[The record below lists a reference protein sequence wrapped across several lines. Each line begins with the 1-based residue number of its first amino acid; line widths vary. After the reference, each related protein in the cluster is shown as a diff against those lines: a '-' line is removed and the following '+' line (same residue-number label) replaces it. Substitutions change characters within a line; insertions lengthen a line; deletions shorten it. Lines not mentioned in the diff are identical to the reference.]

1 MSSSRKLST
10 DEVDALMEGL
20 QSGVISTEG
29 NISPEAEVRPFVF
42 GSDDLSLLG
51 DYYALRLI
59 NERFAR
65 LARSTFLP
73 MLRIQPRISSFPPEV
88 KTFDEYCSSI
98 DGFMSLNTSRI
109 EELKG
114 LLLTVLH
121 PSFISVLTNSYY
133 GGEISVTPNQRT
145 EFTATEERVIEIIS
159 SGLNDALEVSWRD
172 LMPINL
178 REQGREVN
186 PQFTSF
192 VDGSDLVIIC
202 SFVVQLPDIDAAT
215 FDIIYPL
222 QTLKPIASQLR
233 SRVQSDVIDDDLTW
247 RDRLEKAVLDI
258 PLHVTARL
266 SEPTVQMPKLLNMNV
281 GDTMPIS
288 VNEGVELLVEGTEIF
303 EGEIGEIAGQSAVNL
318 IKRVEKIQDNQL
330 SNWSLGI
337 VELMNQNANHML
349 AKQVNSEIV
358 SKSQGHKLMSL
369 NSKKKRKVY
378 KPDIVGNYDTRNYYW
393 YRPPNPTDPV
403 WDHFNIRGLVPV
415 NPLIETTGSNYF
427 DCFSV
432 LPKVQDSLL
441 STEQIT
447 DLLFPVSSTVPFLE
461 MPI

>member
-29 NISPEAEVRPFVF
+29 NVSPEAEVRPFVF

-73 MLRIQPRISSFPPEV
+73 ML
-88 KTFDEYCSSI
+88 
-98 DGFMSLNTSRI
+98 SRI

-133 GGEISVTPNQRT
+133 GGEISVAPNQRT
-145 EFTATEERVIEIIS
+145 EFTSTEERVIEIIS
-159 SGLNDALEVSWRD
+159 TGLNDALETSWRD

-281 GDTMPIS
+281 GDTMSIS
-288 VNEGVELLVEGTEIF
+288 VSDGVELLVEGTEIF
-303 EGEIGEIAGQSAVNL
+303 EGEIGEVAGQSAINL
-318 IKRVEKIQDNQL
+318 TKRIEQL
-330 SNWSLGI
+330 EN
-337 VELMNQNANHML
+337 
-349 AKQVNSEIV
+349 EI
-358 SKSQGHKLMSL
+358 
-369 NSKKKRKVY
+369 
-378 KPDIVGNYDTRNYYW
+378 
-393 YRPPNPTDPV
+393 
-403 WDHFNIRGLVPV
+403 
-415 NPLIETTGSNYF
+415 
-427 DCFSV
+427 
-432 LPKVQDSLL
+432 
-441 STEQIT
+441 
-447 DLLFPVSSTVPFLE
+447 
-461 MPI
+461 

>member
-1 MSSSRKLST
+1 MTSSRKLST

-29 NISPEAEVRPFVF
+29 NITPDAEVRPFVF
-42 GSDDLSLLG
+42 GSDDLTLLG

-98 DGFMSLNTSRI
+98 DGFMSLNTSKI
-109 EELKG
+109 EELRG

-133 GGEISVTPNQRT
+133 GGEIILSESRRT
-145 EFTATEERVIEIIS
+145 EFTSTEERVIEIIS
-159 SGLNDALEVSWRD
+159 SGLNDALEVAWRD
-172 LMPINL
+172 LMTINL

-192 VDGSDLVIIC
+192 VDGGDLVIIC

-247 RDRLEKAVLDI
+247 RDRLERAVLDV
-258 PLHVTARL
+258 PLNVTARL
-266 SEPTVQMPKLLNMNV
+266 SEPTVPMAKLLHMNV
-281 GDTMPIS
+281 GDTVPMPVQDSIS
-288 VNEGVELLVEGTEIF
+288 ILVEGNELF
-303 EGEIGEIAGQSAVNL
+303 HGEIGEVAGQSAINL
-318 IKRVEKIQDNQL
+318 TKRLE
-330 SNWSLGI
+330 
-337 VELMNQNANHML
+337 QN
-349 AKQVNSEIV
+349 KSE
-358 SKSQGHKLMSL
+358 
-369 NSKKKRKVY
+369 
-378 KPDIVGNYDTRNYYW
+378 
-393 YRPPNPTDPV
+393 
-403 WDHFNIRGLVPV
+403 
-415 NPLIETTGSNYF
+415 E
-427 DCFSV
+427 
-432 LPKVQDSLL
+432 
-441 STEQIT
+441 
-447 DLLFPVSSTVPFLE
+447 
-461 MPI
+461 

>member
-1 MSSSRKLST
+1 MTSSRKLST

-29 NISPEAEVRPFVF
+29 NITPDAEVRPFVF
-42 GSDDLSLLG
+42 GSDDLTLLG

-98 DGFMSLNTSRI
+98 DGFMSLNTSKI
-109 EELKG
+109 EELRG

-133 GGEISVTPNQRT
+133 GGEIILSESRRT
-145 EFTATEERVIEIIS
+145 EFTSTEERVIEIIS
-159 SGLNDALEVSWRD
+159 SGLNDALEVAWRD
-172 LMPINL
+172 LMTINL

-192 VDGSDLVIIC
+192 VDGGDLVIIC

-247 RDRLEKAVLDI
+247 RDRLERAVLDV
-258 PLHVTARL
+258 PLNVTARF
-266 SEPTVQMPKLLNMNV
+266 SEPTVPMAKLLHMNV
-281 GDTMPIS
+281 GDTVPMPVQDSIS
-288 VNEGVELLVEGTEIF
+288 ILVEGNELF
-303 EGEIGEIAGQSAVNL
+303 HGEIGEVAGQSAINL
-318 IKRVEKIQDNQL
+318 TKRLE
-330 SNWSLGI
+330 
-337 VELMNQNANHML
+337 QN
-349 AKQVNSEIV
+349 KSE
-358 SKSQGHKLMSL
+358 
-369 NSKKKRKVY
+369 
-378 KPDIVGNYDTRNYYW
+378 
-393 YRPPNPTDPV
+393 
-403 WDHFNIRGLVPV
+403 
-415 NPLIETTGSNYF
+415 E
-427 DCFSV
+427 
-432 LPKVQDSLL
+432 
-441 STEQIT
+441 
-447 DLLFPVSSTVPFLE
+447 
-461 MPI
+461 

>member
-186 PQFTSF
+186 PQFSSF

-318 IKRVEKIQDNQL
+318 TKRVEKIQDEN
-330 SNWSLGI
+330 
-337 VELMNQNANHML
+337 
-349 AKQVNSEIV
+349 
-358 SKSQGHKLMSL
+358 
-369 NSKKKRKVY
+369 
-378 KPDIVGNYDTRNYYW
+378 
-393 YRPPNPTDPV
+393 
-403 WDHFNIRGLVPV
+403 
-415 NPLIETTGSNYF
+415 
-427 DCFSV
+427 
-432 LPKVQDSLL
+432 
-441 STEQIT
+441 
-447 DLLFPVSSTVPFLE
+447 
-461 MPI
+461 

>member
-1 MSSSRKLST
+1 MTSSRKLST

-29 NISPEAEVRPFVF
+29 NITPDAEVRPFVF
-42 GSDDLSLLG
+42 GSDDLTLLG

-98 DGFMSLNTSRI
+98 DGFMSLNTSKI
-109 EELKG
+109 EELRG

-133 GGEISVTPNQRT
+133 GGEIILSESRRT
-145 EFTATEERVIEIIS
+145 EFTSTEERVIEIIS
-159 SGLNDALEVSWRD
+159 SGLNDALEVAWRD
-172 LMPINL
+172 LMTINL

-192 VDGSDLVIIC
+192 VDGGDLVIIC

-247 RDRLEKAVLDI
+247 RDRLERAVLEV
-258 PLHVTARL
+258 PLNVTARL
-266 SEPTVQMPKLLNMNV
+266 SEPTVPMAKLLHMNV
-281 GDTMPIS
+281 GDTVPMPVQDSIS
-288 VNEGVELLVEGTEIF
+288 ILVEGNELF
-303 EGEIGEIAGQSAVNL
+303 HGEIGEVAGQSAINL
-318 IKRVEKIQDNQL
+318 TKRLE
-330 SNWSLGI
+330 
-337 VELMNQNANHML
+337 QN
-349 AKQVNSEIV
+349 KSE
-358 SKSQGHKLMSL
+358 
-369 NSKKKRKVY
+369 
-378 KPDIVGNYDTRNYYW
+378 
-393 YRPPNPTDPV
+393 
-403 WDHFNIRGLVPV
+403 
-415 NPLIETTGSNYF
+415 E
-427 DCFSV
+427 
-432 LPKVQDSLL
+432 
-441 STEQIT
+441 
-447 DLLFPVSSTVPFLE
+447 
-461 MPI
+461 

>member
-145 EFTATEERVIEIIS
+145 EFTATEERIIEIVSDGIGRS
-159 SGLNDALEVSWRD
+159 LENAWKD
-172 LMPINL
+172 LMPISIKNV
-178 REQGREVN
+178 GREIN
-186 PQFTSF
+186 PQFATL
-192 VDGSDLVIIC
+192 VEASDSVIIC
-202 SFVVQLPDIDAAT
+202 SFVIQLPNVDSAS

-222 QTLKPIASQLR
+222 QTLKPIASLLR
-233 SRVQSDVIDDDLTW
+233 SRVQSDVVEDDKTW
-247 RDRLEKAVLDI
+247 RERLENSVLNV
-258 PLHVTARL
+258 PLPVSAIL
-266 SEPTVQMPKLLNMNV
+266 SEPKVKVSRMVNFKKGDLLQIGPV
-281 GDTMPIS
+281 D
-288 VNEGVELLVEGTEIF
+288 GVDFLVDKKILF
-303 EGEIGEIAGQSAVNL
+303 KAEIGESNGQAA
-318 IKRVEKIQDNQL
+318 I
-330 SNWSLGI
+330 SLKNRI
-337 VELMNQNANHML
+337 
-349 AKQVNSEIV
+349 S
-358 SKSQGHKLMSL
+358 
-369 NSKKKRKVY
+369 
-378 KPDIVGNYDTRNYYW
+378 
-393 YRPPNPTDPV
+393 
-403 WDHFNIRGLVPV
+403 
-415 NPLIETTGSNYF
+415 
-427 DCFSV
+427 
-432 LPKVQDSLL
+432 
-441 STEQIT
+441 
-447 DLLFPVSSTVPFLE
+447 
-461 MPI
+461 

>member
-133 GGEISVTPNQRT
+133 GGEISVVPNQRT
-145 EFTATEERVIEIIS
+145 EFTSTEERVIEIIS
-159 SGLNDALEVSWRD
+159 TGLNDALETSWRD

-222 QTLKPIASQLR
+222 QTLKPIASLLR
-233 SRVQSDVIDDDLTW
+233 SRVQSDVIDDDTSW
-247 RDRLEKAVLDI
+247 RERLEKSVLNV
-258 PLHVTARL
+258 PLPISAIL
-266 SEPTVQMPKLLNMNV
+266 SEPSVSLSNLVKYKEGDIINLPPVDGVDFFVNEKLL
-281 GDTMPIS
+281 
-288 VNEGVELLVEGTEIF
+288 F
-303 EGEIGEIAGQSAVNL
+303 KAEIGETNGQVAV
-318 IKRVEKIQDNQL
+318 
-330 SNWSLGI
+330 SLKNR
-337 VELMNQNANHML
+337 L
-349 AKQVNSEIV
+349 
-358 SKSQGHKLMSL
+358 
-369 NSKKKRKVY
+369 
-378 KPDIVGNYDTRNYYW
+378 
-393 YRPPNPTDPV
+393 
-403 WDHFNIRGLVPV
+403 
-415 NPLIETTGSNYF
+415 
-427 DCFSV
+427 
-432 LPKVQDSLL
+432 
-441 STEQIT
+441 
-447 DLLFPVSSTVPFLE
+447 
-461 MPI
+461 

>member
-29 NISPEAEVRPFVF
+29 SVGPDAEVRPFVF
-42 GSDDLSLLG
+42 GSDDLTLLG

-98 DGFMSLNTSRI
+98 DGFMSLNTSKI
-109 EELKG
+109 EELRG

-121 PSFISVLTNSYY
+121 PSFVSVLTNSYY
-133 GGEISVTPNQRT
+133 GGEIILSQSKRT

-159 SGLNDALEVSWRD
+159 NGLNDALEVSWRD
-172 LMPINL
+172 LMTINL
-178 REQGREVN
+178 REQGRETN

-233 SRVQSDVIDDDLTW
+233 SRVQSDVVDDDLTW
-247 RDRLEKAVLDI
+247 RDRLEQAVLEI

-266 SEPTVQMPKLLNMNV
+266 SEPTVGMSKLLNMNV
-281 GDTMPIS
+281 GDTLPIPVQS
-288 VNEGVELLVEGTEIF
+288 GINVMVEDTEIF
-303 EGEIGEIAGQSAVNL
+303 LGEIGEVAGQSAINL
-318 IKRVEKIQDNQL
+318 TKRIDQ
-330 SNWSLGI
+330 I
-337 VELMNQNANHML
+337 
-349 AKQVNSEIV
+349 
-358 SKSQGHKLMSL
+358 
-369 NSKKKRKVY
+369 
-378 KPDIVGNYDTRNYYW
+378 
-393 YRPPNPTDPV
+393 NP
-403 WDHFNIRGLVPV
+403 
-415 NPLIETTGSNYF
+415 E
-427 DCFSV
+427 
-432 LPKVQDSLL
+432 
-441 STEQIT
+441 
-447 DLLFPVSSTVPFLE
+447 
-461 MPI
+461 

>member
-247 RDRLEKAVLDI
+247 RD
-258 PLHVTARL
+258 L
-266 SEPTVQMPKLLNMNV
+266 S
-281 GDTMPIS
+281 
-288 VNEGVELLVEGTEIF
+288 
-303 EGEIGEIAGQSAVNL
+303 L
-318 IKRVEKIQDNQL
+318 IHI
-330 SNWSLGI
+330 
-337 VELMNQNANHML
+337 
-349 AKQVNSEIV
+349 
-358 SKSQGHKLMSL
+358 
-369 NSKKKRKVY
+369 
-378 KPDIVGNYDTRNYYW
+378 
-393 YRPPNPTDPV
+393 
-403 WDHFNIRGLVPV
+403 
-415 NPLIETTGSNYF
+415 
-427 DCFSV
+427 
-432 LPKVQDSLL
+432 
-441 STEQIT
+441 
-447 DLLFPVSSTVPFLE
+447 
-461 MPI
+461 

>member
-1 MSSSRKLST
+1 
-10 DEVDALMEGL
+10 
-20 QSGVISTEG
+20 
-29 NISPEAEVRPFVF
+29 
-42 GSDDLSLLG
+42 
-51 DYYALRLI
+51 
-59 NERFAR
+59 
-65 LARSTFLP
+65 

-318 IKRVEKIQDNQL
+318 TKRVEKIQDEN
-330 SNWSLGI
+330 
-337 VELMNQNANHML
+337 
-349 AKQVNSEIV
+349 
-358 SKSQGHKLMSL
+358 
-369 NSKKKRKVY
+369 
-378 KPDIVGNYDTRNYYW
+378 
-393 YRPPNPTDPV
+393 
-403 WDHFNIRGLVPV
+403 
-415 NPLIETTGSNYF
+415 
-427 DCFSV
+427 
-432 LPKVQDSLL
+432 
-441 STEQIT
+441 
-447 DLLFPVSSTVPFLE
+447 
-461 MPI
+461 